1 MLSTKYQWSI
11 GRPSVACR
19 LICQPTIHQHTDQH
33 YRPTLGQLWLSIS
46 ANMSTKSRSYLPG
59 VGRYVDWYDDQDS
72 VSWHISRHVDQVS
85 ANIVHWYSTEGF
97 TNSHESDP
105 NPEQTQPKIFSH
117 GAPWGICLVWLHYLL
132 CMQKSHVLWMEYKHV
147 CVVVQFYPWFKFYFS
162 LFWGMVMYDKEF
174 KTKGN

>member
-1 MLSTKYQWSI
+1 MSADYPST
-11 GRPSVACR
+11 
-19 LICQPTIHQHTDQH
+19 
-33 YRPTLGQLWLSIS
+33 YRPTLS
-46 ANMSTKSRSYLPG
+46 ANSRSTMAQHIG
-59 VGRYVDWYDDQDS
+59 QHVNQES
-72 VSWHISRHVDQVS
+72 VISTGSRSICWLIWWPSVNWHISRHVDQVS

-117 GAPWGICLVWLHYLL
+117 GAPWGICLVWLHHLL
-132 CMQKSHVLWMEYKHV
+132 CMQKSHALWMEYKHV

-174 KTKGN
+174 KTKRN